1 MNNFSPMMRRR
12 RWFERAATVI
22 SFASVFLYGAGCA
35 KNTTGKWFEKPRTS
49 REWMELALEASSADE
64 RRRGVIGL
72 ARSVDAGSDW
82 AMKVFDTIA
91 RTDQDAMVRATATR
105 AMWPNAGETQI
116 PTILRLLGSAKQ
128 QYSDVRQSPGPVR
141 WAAAQVLLAMIND
154 YRYSEGQRPE
164 IVRVLLDRAANDSD
178 RNVRIVVVEALGYFA
193 EKPIPMTLAGVLED
207 DDFALQ
213 RAAETSLIALTGVT
227 HHYDSKA
234 WKAWLA
240 TVNDPF
246 EKAGEVPE
254 GLQVANKPKGWRW
267 DWQF

>member
-1 MNNFSPMMRRR
+1 MSNSSHMMRRR
-12 RWFERAATVI
+12 RWPDRAI
-22 SFASVFLYGAGCA
+22 SIVSVGILVFSGSGCA

-49 REWMELALEASSADE
+49 REWMELALEASNADD

-72 ARSVDAGSDW
+72 TRSVDAGSDW

-91 RTDQDAMVRATATR
+91 RTDQDAMVRATAVR
-105 AMWPNAGETQI
+105 AMWPHAGEAQI
-116 PTILRLLGSAKQ
+116 PTIIKLLGSAKQ
-128 QYSDVRQSPGPVR
+128 QFPDVRQSPGPVR

-154 YRYSEGQRPE
+154 YRYSESQRPE
-164 IVRVLLDRAANDSD
+164 IVRVLLDRAANDGD
-178 RNVRIVVVEALGYFA
+178 RNVRIVVVETLGYFA
-193 EKPIPMTLAGVLED
+193 EKPIPMTLAAVLED

-227 HHYDSKA
+227 HHYDAKA

-240 TVNDPF
+240 TVSDPF
-246 EKAGEVPE
+246 EKAGQIPE
-254 GLQVANKPKGWRW
+254 GLHAANKPKGWRW